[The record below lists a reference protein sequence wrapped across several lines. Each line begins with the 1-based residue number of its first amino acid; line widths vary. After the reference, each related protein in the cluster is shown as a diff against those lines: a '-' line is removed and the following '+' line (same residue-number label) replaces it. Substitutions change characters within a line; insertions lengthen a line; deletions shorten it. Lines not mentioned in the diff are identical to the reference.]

1 MAFCGVPVRRED
13 LKFDRR
19 PDVESRDGAA
29 MKADYVTY
37 QKATARCFIG
47 AIVHAVLGVALLV
60 YGAKFSDHTAVT
72 AAWFITLG
80 VFIWLG
86 LAIVH
91 DQQRRE
97 RIEALEQESLSS
109 DQGGSVFEST
119 GDFRVAG
126 KRLEFVEKWIL
137 PILSLLFG
145 AALIALGLWR
155 FNQARTILDE
165 TTFQGVFGRGWA
177 IALWA
182 IAAAVGFPFARYVA
196 GMAKQPAWAKLR
208 AGAGI
213 SVAMALMGLASLV
226 AHLVDIWGPDAP
238 LRWMQT
244 IVPIVIVILGVEV
257 FVNFLLDLYRP
268 RKAGEV
274 RSIAADSRLMSFAAA
289 PDRIAE
295 SASEAINYQFGYN
308 VTSTWLYQLL
318 SRSVAN
324 LVIVGLLIGWL
335 LSCATVI
342 LPHQRGLVLRF
353 GDFAR
358 EIGPG
363 LHLKLPWPM
372 ERVSIPSYF
381 ERDEKGRVV
390 EKGETTTGVRT
401 LQLAKPPQSKDRQE
415 AVLWTNEH
423 GAGEV
428 FFIVRPSPLQVS
440 KSSNQTPDSAWL
452 SDMALMA
459 FEIPMQY
466 AVKDAKAFESL
477 GEPMQREAILK
488 ATAQRAV
495 MRVLKGYSVDDI
507 LGPGRVQ
514 IAPKIKE
521 AINAA
526 FAVLNPPSAGKT
538 GGGQGAG
545 VEVLSVSVIG
555 VHPAKSVAPA
565 FEKVVQAEQG
575 AEGLLEATNASAA
588 ETLIRTTGSKELA
601 RKLVDA
607 IELKDK
613 MTAEKAPADK
623 VRSHEAMISS
633 LLAECQGQVA
643 RTLSEAKA
651 ERWEK
656 NLGMRERSLRYSG
669 QVASFEANESLF
681 RAHMYYDA
689 LLASMRR
696 TRLVVTDDTRDMG
709 FRIDLQDKS
718 TDGGFSVL
726 DSEVSTPPP

>member
-1 MAFCGVPVRRED
+1 
-13 LKFDRR
+13 
-19 PDVESRDGAA
+19 

-47 AIVHAVLGVALLV
+47 AVVHAVLGVALLV
-60 YGAKFSDHTAVT
+60 YGVKHFDHTAVT
-72 AAWFITLG
+72 AAWFIGLG

-86 LAIVH
+86 LAVVH
-91 DQQRRE
+91 DQHRRE

-109 DQGGSVFEST
+109 SQGGSVFEST

-137 PILSLLFG
+137 PILSLAYG
-145 AALIALGLWR
+145 AALIAVGFWR
-155 FNQARTILDE
+155 FNQARNLLEE
-165 TTFQGVFGRGWA
+165 TSFPGIFGRGWA
-177 IALWA
+177 IALWFV
-182 IAAAVGFPFARYVA
+182 AALVGFTFARYVA
-196 GMAKQPAWAKLR
+196 GMAKRSAWAKLR
-208 AGAGI
+208 AGSGI
-213 SVAMALMGLASLV
+213 SVAMALIALASLV
-226 AHLVDIWGPDAP
+226 AHLIDIWGPDAP

-244 IVPIVIVILGVEV
+244 IVPIAFIVLGGEV
-257 FVNFLLDLYRP
+257 FINFLLDLYRP

-295 SASEAINYQFGYN
+295 SASDAINYQFGYN

-353 GDFAR
+353 GEFAR

-372 ERVSIPSYF
+372 EKVSVPSYS

-390 EKGETTTGVRT
+390 EIGQTTTGVRT
-401 LQLAKPPQSKDRQE
+401 LQLAKPPQAKDRQE

-466 AVKDAKAFESL
+466 AVKDATAFESL
-477 GEPMQREAILK
+477 GEPMQRDALLK
-488 ATAQRAV
+488 AVAQRAV
-495 MRVLKGYSVDDI
+495 LRVLKGYTVDEI
-507 LGPGRVQ
+507 LGPARVQ
-514 IAPKIKE
+514 MAPKIKD
-521 AINAA
+521 AINTA
-526 FAVLNPPSAGKT
+526 FAALNPPAAGKVVP
-538 GGGQGAG
+538 GGASSGGAG
-545 VEVLSVSVIG
+545 VEVLSVSVLG

-575 AEGLLEATNASAA
+575 AEGLLEATNAVAA
-588 ETLIRTTGSKELA
+588 ETLIKTTGSKELA
-601 RKLVDA
+601 RKLVAA

-613 MTAEKAPADK
+613 LTADK
-623 VRSHEAMISS
+623 SPAQAIKSHEEQISA
-633 LLAECQGQVA
+633 LLAQCQGAVA
-643 RTLSEAKA
+643 KTIAQAKA

-656 NLGMRERSLRYSG
+656 NLGMRERALRYAG

-681 RAHMYYDA
+681 RAHLYYDA
-689 LLASMRR
+689 LIDSMKR
-696 TRLVVTDDTRDMG
+696 TRLVVTDDTRDL
-709 FRIDLQDKS
+709 RLRVDLQDKS
-718 TDGGFSVL
+718 TEGGFSVL